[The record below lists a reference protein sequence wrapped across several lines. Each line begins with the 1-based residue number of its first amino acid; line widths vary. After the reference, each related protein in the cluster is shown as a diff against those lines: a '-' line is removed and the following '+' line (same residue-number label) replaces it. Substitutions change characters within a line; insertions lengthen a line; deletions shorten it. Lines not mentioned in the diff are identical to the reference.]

1 VTGSWTLPFL
11 GSIAL
16 LLIGAGLALR
26 LRPDRP
32 LVDPAI
38 LSADAPA

>member
-1 VTGSWTLPFL
+1 VLLLLCLMYMLFYVDSDLTGTWTLPFL

-26 LRPDRP
+26 
-32 LVDPAI
+32 
-38 LSADAPA
+38 